1 MPSST
6 ITRKGQITLPKAIR
20 AALRVQPGDRVA
32 FHVRED
38 GTVVVQAETVEL
50 SALRGMLRDA
60 VRPRGRRL
68 TVAEMDDAV
77 ASAVLAGVGPV
88 RARGAHP
95 DGGNAALGQRARR
108 RRV

>member
-32 FHVRED
+32 FRED